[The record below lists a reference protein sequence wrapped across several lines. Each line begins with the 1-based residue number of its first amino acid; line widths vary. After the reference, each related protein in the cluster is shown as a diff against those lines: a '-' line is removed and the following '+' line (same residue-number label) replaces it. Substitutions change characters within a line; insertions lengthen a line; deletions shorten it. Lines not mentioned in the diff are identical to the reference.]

1 MNKHAIILA
10 ALLAAAPAAAQQPAT
25 DTLPLRTVEGLVVTA
40 TRGAT
45 LRATEPRQV
54 DVVTGTDIR
63 RTPADDAVDL
73 LKKTTGIDVVQYPSL
88 LAGVGIRGFRP
99 ETSGISPRTLTLVDG
114 RPAGTPNLA
123 LFTPAG
129 IERMEVLRGPASAL
143 YGSSAM
149 AGVVNLVP
157 RRGTGDFRGI
167 VNVAAGSF
175 QTLETSAW
183 AGGDLLPRLE
193 FDASLSRFDRGDD
206 YRIGRGGFLGDAVDG
221 ETAVR
226 ILADGSRE
234 EVEEVGAG
242 IKRENSQFST
252 RSGAFRLGY
261 RLDQGLRV
269 EGRVDGFEANDVE
282 TPGDIFFGSDW
293 DGLKDV
299 QRTGGE
305 LALRGERGR
314 FSPLLRVYSVGD
326 RSENWNLF
334 ADERFVDYV
343 GRSRTRGVQA
353 QTGIRSGEHGF
364 TVGADLQSARA
375 ESQRFSESGE
385 IGTYSP
391 NSEVRT
397 AAAFAEG
404 RFKRGGLSA
413 TLGGR
418 LDRTTLR
425 LLETPLRPDVTAG
438 EEDFLTFHPSAGVV
452 YLAGDGLRLHGSAGT
467 AFVAPSA
474 ITKAGLSQAVNA
486 GVVSYTTG
494 NPQLD
499 AERSFTWDAGIGFGR
514 PRSGIEADLTFFRTT
529 VDDRITSVRASFPAA
544 SRPRDAQG
552 NQVSTVSSS
561 VNAAEAVMEGIE
573 WRASYDF
580 GARAGFR
587 RSIRVFAGATHL
599 LTADEQVSTVTVD
612 AARFAGRTDFRPEE
626 VLGALVFGAD
636 TTIRI
641 RNVADLTV
649 TGGVEYDDL
658 RTFSARLSARYVGE
672 RIDQDFRD
680 FMNVADVLY
689 PAQLVA
695 DLSAAVRARAI
706 RDGAEIRLQV
716 ANLTD
721 EHYYEKRG
729 YDLPGRSVRL
739 GVSLEW

>member
-1 MNKHAIILA
+1 MKTMTRYAIIVA
-10 ALLAAAPAAAQQPAT
+10 ALLAAPAAAQQAAS

-40 TRGAT
+40 TRAPT
-45 LRATEPRQV
+45 LRATEARRV
-54 DVVTGTDIR
+54 DVVTATDIR
-63 RTPADDAVDL
+63 NTPADDAVEL

-129 IERMEVLRGPASAL
+129 LERAEVLRGPASAL

-157 RRGTGDFRGI
+157 RRSSGPIR
-167 VNVAAGSF
+167 AAMNAAWGSF
-175 QTLETSAW
+175 QTFETSAW

-193 FDASLSRFDRGDD
+193 FDASMSTFSRGDD
-206 YRIGRGGFLGDAVDG
+206 YRIGEGGFLGEAVDG

-226 ILADGSRE
+226 ILPDGTRE

-242 IKRENSQFST
+242 IVRENTQFST
-252 RSGAFRLGY
+252 RSGALRLGY
-261 RLDQGLRV
+261 RLDQGLQV
-269 EGRVDGFEANDVE
+269 EGRVDGFEAEDVE
-282 TPGDIFFGSDW
+282 TPGDVFFGTDW

-299 QRTGGE
+299 DRTGGE
-305 LALRGERGR
+305 LSLRGDRGR

-334 ADERFVDYV
+334 GAERFIDFES
-343 GRSRTRGVQA
+343 RSRTRGLQA
-353 QTGIRSGEHGF
+353 QSAIRAGEHSV
-364 TVGADLQSARA
+364 TVGVDAQTARA
-375 ESQRFSESGE
+375 VSQRFDESGE

-391 NSEVRT
+391 NSEVSST
-397 AAAFAEG
+397 AAFAEG
-404 RFKRGGLSA
+404 RFKRGRLNA

-425 LLETPLRPDVTAG
+425 LLDTPLRPDVSGG
-438 EEDFLTFHPSAGVV
+438 EDDFVTFHPSAGLV
-452 YLAGDGLRLHGSAGT
+452 YLLGNGARLHGSAGT

-474 ITKAGLSQAVNA
+474 FARAGISRSVSA
-486 GVVSYTTG
+486 GVASYTTG
-494 NPQLD
+494 NPDLD
-499 AERSFTWDAGIGFGR
+499 AERSFSWDAGIGLSR
-514 PRSGIEADLTFFRTT
+514 PRAGIEADVTFFRTR
-529 VDDRITSVRASFPAA
+529 VEDRITSVRASFPAA
-544 SRPRDAQG
+544 SRPRDAAG

-561 VNAAEAVMEGIE
+561 VNAAEAVMEGVE

-580 GARAGFR
+580 GARMGFR
-587 RSIRVFAGATHL
+587 RSIRVFAGATHML
-599 LTADEQVSTVTVD
+599 IADEQVSSVTVD

-626 VLGALVFGAD
+626 VLGALVFGGD
-636 TTIRI
+636 TTISI

-658 RTFSARLSARYVGE
+658 RRFSARLSARYVGE

-689 PAQLVA
+689 PASLVA
-695 DLSAAVRARAI
+695 DLAAAVRTPLEGTRL
-706 RDGAEIRLQV
+706 RLQV
-716 ANLTD
+716 SNLTD

-729 YDLPGRSVRL
+729 YDLPGRSIRL
-739 GVSLEW
+739 GATVEW